1 LKTAVSCILAAV
13 GLAVLSSFPGR
24 AVKITAKEPIMQRI
38 LTVALLF
45 LLTLT
50 AMARDLGTFGT
61 VYDIVEKDALKELE
75 EKAKSVNFSKAVDRN
90 ALVKKARNFTPEDV
104 KETKMIGP
112 ARKDRTFLVDMT
124 YTLERDIKD
133 DKGNIVYPAGYRF
146 NPLSYV
152 AYPRTLVILNG
163 KQPGQMRWF
172 ENSPYAKDAQVTLL
186 LTDGSYSELSRSLK
200 RPVFYASMKLIEAFR
215 IRAVP
220 SVVRQSGA
228 YMEVTEVRIPPK
240 HVGQGTIGHRKVI
253 DGRDRGPPGSSRRL

>member
-1 LKTAVSCILAAV
+1 M
-13 GLAVLSSFPGR
+13 
-24 AVKITAKEPIMQRI
+24 TAKEPTIRCV
-38 LTVALLF
+38 LVAALLS
-45 LLTLT
+45 LSVTST

-61 VYDIVEKDALKELE
+61 VYDIVEKDAIKELE
-75 EKAKSVNFSKAVDRN
+75 EKARSVDFSKAVDRN
-90 ALVKKARNFTPEDV
+90 ALAKRAKNFAPEDV
-104 KETKMIGP
+104 KDTRMIGP

-133 DKGNIVYPAGYRF
+133 DKGNIIYPAGYAF
-146 NPLSYV
+146 NPLNYV

-163 KQPGQMRWF
+163 KRPEQIGWF
-172 ENSPYAKDAQVTLL
+172 EQSSYAKDVQVALL

-228 YMEVTEVRIPPK
+228 HMEVTEVFVPPA
-240 HVGQGTIGHRKVI
+240 VS
-253 DGRDRGPPGSSRRL
+253 PSSISRNRQ